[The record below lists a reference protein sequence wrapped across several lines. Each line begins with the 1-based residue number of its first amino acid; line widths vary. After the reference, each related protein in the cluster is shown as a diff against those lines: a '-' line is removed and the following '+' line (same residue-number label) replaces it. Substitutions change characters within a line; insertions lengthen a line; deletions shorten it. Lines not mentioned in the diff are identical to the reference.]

1 MHVHDLLQLASPEL
15 TLLWGEGPALTR
27 EISGVTAAG
36 HQDPARSPRPGEL
49 VLSGLEWWTPDD
61 GRATADR
68 FVGAL
73 HSAGATALLAGAE
86 PSGQVPDALV
96 DSCRAHG
103 IALIAAPA
111 HTTVHA
117 LTELVHQHRRV
128 DPGERP
134 TGHDRLPEHD
144 GPPEHDQ
151 LPEHVDGIRRT
162 AGSQAA
168 NELVAL
174 LAMPGP
180 AEGAALE
187 DALRACGLPASGP
200 YRVVAATTVGEESGG
215 AGDGALCA
223 ALAEALPHS
232 PGEPRATGRL
242 PGGEAVALVPAEPD
256 DEQRLSLAERWPTL
270 YARQQQTPL
279 HAGVSGAVR
288 TPEGLNSA
296 LRQARYALA
305 VARAKAPDT
314 AGVTAVEDLST
325 LGALLAGVPEEVR
338 TAFRLRV
345 LGPLAGGGSHR
356 MLLETLEVFLAH
368 DASWARTA
376 AALQLHVNS
385 VHYRIQ
391 RIESLTGRDLSRL
404 EHKLDL
410 QAALLCR

>member
-1 MHVHDLLQLASPEL
+1 MHVHDLLQLASPDL

-73 HSAGATALLAGAE
+73 HSAGATALLAGADS
-86 PSGQVPDALV
+86 SGQVPDALV

-103 IALIAAPA
+103 IALIAVPA

-134 TGHDRLPEHD
+134 TGHDGLPER
-144 GPPEHDQ
+144 DQ
-151 LPEHVDGIRRT
+151 LPEHVDGLRRT

-168 NELVAL
+168 DELVAL
-174 LAMPGP
+174 LALPDP

-200 YRVVAATTVGEESGG
+200 YRVVAATTVGEVSGG
-215 AGDGALCA
+215 ASDGAVC
-223 ALAEALPHS
+223 ALAEALRHS
-232 PGEPRATGRL
+232 PGEPCATGRL

-256 DEQRLSLAERWPTL
+256 AEQRLSLAERWPAL
-270 YARQQQTPL
+270 YARRPRTPL
-279 HAGVSGAVR
+279 HAGVSGPVR

-314 AGVTAVEDLST
+314 ARVTAVEDLST

-368 DASWARTA
+368 DGSWARTA

-391 RIESLTGRDLSRL
+391 RIELLTGRDLSRL